1 MIDDDNSYDPYH
13 FLSFIHTS
21 HPFIHYHM
29 YDNCITM
36 MIKVNQF

>member
-13 FLSFIHTS
+13 YLSFIHTS
-21 HPFIHYHM
+21 HPFIHM